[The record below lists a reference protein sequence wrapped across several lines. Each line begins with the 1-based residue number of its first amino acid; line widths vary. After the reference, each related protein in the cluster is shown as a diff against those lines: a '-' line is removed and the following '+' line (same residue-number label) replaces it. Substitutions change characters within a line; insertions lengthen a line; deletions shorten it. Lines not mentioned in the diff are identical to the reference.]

1 MRIYKHVHII
11 LISRPKHPFLLF
23 IHVSSMLSHT
33 IDILESVAPICND
46 GGLSRHL
53 PFMRTREPYLSK
65 LFGLP

>member
-1 MRIYKHVHII
+1 
-11 LISRPKHPFLLF
+11 
-23 IHVSSMLSHT
+23 MLSHT